1 MQVEKQQL
9 FREAGCT
16 GAEFSLSFGKLGR
29 RRFRENCRDLKMHFL
44 APASLSS
51 QEISPI
57 MKTMFVPNG
66 MPDGFWDI
74 RFSLTTQVKHI
85 WTTLVT
91 FPAEGSF
98 EVGQSSLLRE
108 HLSLGGECDL
118 GTQAWAKR
126 GAGLGRPAHSSTFL
140 HPFITFP
147 ASCSVQ
153 LQSNPWTERK
163 KPSKP

>member
-108 HLSLGGECDL
+108 RLNEL
-118 GTQAWAKR
+118 AKFE
-126 GAGLGRPAHSSTFL
+126 STFKTIHFGKIHNQNL
-140 HPFITFP
+140 KAVGHSFQKIYP
-147 ASCSVQ
+147 V
-153 LQSNPWTERK
+153 PWS
-163 KPSKP
+163 PNAL